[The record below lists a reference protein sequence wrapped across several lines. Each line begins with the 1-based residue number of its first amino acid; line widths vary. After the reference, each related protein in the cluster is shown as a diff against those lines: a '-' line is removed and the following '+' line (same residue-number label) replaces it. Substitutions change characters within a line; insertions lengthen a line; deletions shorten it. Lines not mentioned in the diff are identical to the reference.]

1 MDLSNE
7 NAIPKKTMR
16 AGFGSL
22 IEGNSMEHIKWG
34 LAIAVGHIYTW
45 EELANWWTLFYLN

>member
-7 NAIPKKTMR
+7 NAIPKKTRR

-22 IEGNSMEHIKWG
+22 IEGNSMEHIK
-34 LAIAVGHIYTW
+34 
-45 EELANWWTLFYLN
+45 

>member
-7 NAIPKKTMR
+7 NAIPKKTRR

-45 EELANWWTLFYLN
+45 EELAN